1 MQSRALGARI
11 VEVLSDN
18 DSNHH
23 HSHNN
28 NGHPSPRSDFSSADV
43 TPDTSGRSS
52 PQPTTTE
59 ARGHSQKKRRTIVH
73 VSPYLRC
80 LQTAIAVCSA
90 ISQSHPPAECD
101 IRTSAGPDANAANP
115 ARSSPNAHRSLLRVD
130 AFLGEWLCP
139 DYFEHITPPPSS
151 ERLIAGAKAELLRRS
166 INTVPEADM
175 TMRPSTGY
183 FPGGWGSASNP
194 GSPSV
199 EEKDQP
205 GPLPAETAIKQRYR
219 AGSYDSLNSF
229 HSPRLKGLL
238 NKINTN
244 LSSIPDGN
252 PSGYVPPVPSYA
264 IASSDPIPA
273 GYVTHARNACVN
285 VDYQWDSMNDPQDWG
300 SGGDYGEEWGAM
312 HSRFSNGL
320 ENMVEWYQDHGTGDP
335 QAKQSLN
342 EGGGEEDD
350 IETVLVLIT
359 HGAGCNAMVGAL
371 TGEPVLMDFSTASLT
386 MAVRKNDNQDQPDK
400 SASAHSTG
408 GRKRSH
414 SDPTGLQDYDLKLA
428 ASVDHLRPPRVSNPA
443 QAGSTALPSPG
454 NGPSPTVPSYRHR
467 AASRSS
473 VGQGPFIIGS
483 SPAPTSNIQPR
494 INPRPSAAPRSKS
507 GLWGSVSND
516 EDTASDSADDIVPN
530 FGGPVSSSGSN
541 DGKAE
546 HKCEESSSSTSSRMP
561 QRTLSQRGLWGS
573 PPLNNEQEA
582 GIQRRLVVT
591 ERKGL

>member
-1 MQSRALGARI
+1 MGARI
-11 VEVLSDN
+11 AELLSDE
-18 DSNHH
+18 DSNN
-23 HSHNN
+23 SNSNHNN
-28 NGHPSPRSDFSSADV
+28 SHPSPRSDFSSADV

-52 PQPTTTE
+52 PQPSTTPE
-59 ARGHSQKKRRTIVH
+59 AKGPQKKRRTIVH

-101 IRTSAGPDANAANP
+101 IRTSARSDTNTANSAL
-115 ARSSPNAHRSLLRVD
+115 SSPNAHRSLLRVD

-166 INTVPEADM
+166 INTVPEADI

-183 FPGGWGSASNP
+183 FPGGWGSSTSNP
-194 GSPSV
+194 GSPSG

-205 GPLPAETAIKQRYR
+205 GPLPGGTAIKQRFR
-219 AGSYDSLNSF
+219 AGSYDSLSSF
-229 HSPRLKGLL
+229 HSPRPKGLL
-238 NKINTN
+238 SKINTN
-244 LSSIPDGN
+244 LSSIPDGS

-312 HSRFSNGL
+312 HSRFTNGL
-320 ENMVEWYQDHGTGDP
+320 ENMVDWYQDHGVGPHP
-335 QAKQSLN
+335 QAKKQVSN
-342 EGGGEEDD
+342 ETSDD
-350 IETVLVLIT
+350 NDDDVETVLVLIT

-371 TGEPVLMDFSTASLT
+371 TGEPVLLDFSTASLT
-386 MAVRKNDNQDQPDK
+386 MAVRKDDVAQEQQPEK
-400 SASAHSTG
+400 GASPRFKG
-408 GRKRSH
+408 GRSRSH
-414 SDPTGLQDYDLKLA
+414 SDPAGAGLQDYDLKLA
-428 ASVDHLRPPRVSNPA
+428 ASVDHLRPRATNPPPP

-454 NGPSPTVPSYRHR
+454 SGPSPTVPTYRHR
-467 AASRSS
+467 ASSRSS
-473 VGQGPFIIGS
+473 VGQGPYIIGS
-483 SPAPTSNIQPR
+483 SMGPTSNMQPR
-494 INPRPSAAPRSKS
+494 INPRPSVAPRGKS
-507 GLWGSVSND
+507 GLWGSLSND
-516 EDTASDSADDIVPN
+516 GDHAGSSSTEDIVPN
-530 FGGPVSSSGSN
+530 FGGPGSSCSSN
-541 DGKAE
+541 DGHAE
-546 HKCEESSSSTSSRMP
+546 HKREESSSSTNNNIP

-573 PPLNNEQEA
+573 QPLNN
-582 GIQRRLVVT
+582 VSVS